1 MRILAIFAASYS
13 LAVLVSVYSGQ
24 SRFLLYPGLICAVL
38 FLLSLLSLRRTGRQ
52 GKAAA
57 ICTLGLAAGF
67 LWTMGY
73 QLLFVEP
80 ARSLHETTVYLTA
93 QVIEFPEKTET
104 GWSVLARAR
113 LPEGGHADTLL
124 YLDEQ
129 GAELKPG
136 DVISSVTRCH
146 FADRT
151 FSGEEITYYTSNGVF
166 LRGKAYGTL
175 TICHPDRIPASLWPV
190 YLADKLRE
198 GILYAFPEE
207 VGAQVLAVVTGNRD
221 GLTQG
226 FTTALQRAGLS
237 HTAAVSGMH
246 MAFLAGFFTCILGKY
261 RRRTALIIIPVSLL
275 FMVVTGCTPSVVRA
289 AVMIILLM
297 IAPLFHRERDDA
309 TALGT
314 ALLALLIHNPL
325 SVAHVGLQLS
335 FAAVAGIFVASE
347 PIQNWLNDLL
357 HIPGPE
363 QRTGNKL
370 HKLRWVLPDYFVSTL
385 SATLGAQVFT
395 LWLSAFHFSS
405 VSLIAPVSNLLTLW
419 SVALI
424 FTGGLLTG
432 IVGLISSEAAS
443 FLGAMIAPVAG
454 YMRYVTQRTASVP
467 LAAITMEPF
476 PYQLWT
482 FAGFFVILFLL
493 LRPSRQRAV
502 RAGIVCTGMLLMAA
516 VFTALEFYMG
526 PVSVTVLDV
535 GQGQSVLLR
544 HGTQLAL
551 VDCGGS
557 SYDDPGD
564 VAANQ
569 IENTG
574 RETLD
579 LLILTHLHEDHA
591 NGVPQLLERLR
602 VPKIFL
608 PEPEEKSKLYEA
620 IVSQAQK
627 QGSELV
633 FVRRDTVL
641 KLEDGSR
648 LTILAPLG
656 ENGENERG
664 LTVLASAGEFDAL
677 LTGDMGLE
685 VEQLLLDHIRLPDIE
700 LMVAGHHGSKYATSK
715 ELLDAVEPELV
726 FISVGAN
733 NYYGHPA
740 PELLQRLEG
749 REIHRTDLEGTVT
762 VRVSKAGVE
771 RNAEW

>member
-13 LAVLVSVYSGQ
+13 FAVSVSVYSGQ
-24 SRFLLYPGLICAVL
+24 SRFLLYPGLGCAVL
-38 FLLSLLSLRRTGRQ
+38 FGLTLLSLRRTGRR
-52 GKAAA
+52 GKVAAVCA
-57 ICTLGLAAGF
+57 LGLAAGF

-93 QVIEFPEKTET
+93 QVLEFPEETER
-104 GWSVLARAR
+104 GWSVLTRAQ

-124 YLDEQ
+124 YVDEQ
-129 GAELKPG
+129 GAGLKPG
-136 DVISSVTRCH
+136 DVISSVTRCQ

-151 FSGEEITYYTSNGVF
+151 VSGEEITYYTSKGVF
-166 LRGKAYGTL
+166 LWGTAYGEL
-175 TICHPDRIPASLWPV
+175 TIRHPERIPVSLWPV

-198 GILYAFPEE
+198 HILCAFPEE
-207 VGAQVLAVVTGNRD
+207 AGAQVLAVVTGNRD
-221 GLTQG
+221 GLHQS
-226 FTTALQRAGLS
+226 FTTSLQRAGLS

-246 MAFLAGFFTCILGKY
+246 MAFLAGFFTCILGKH

-297 IAPLFHRERDDA
+297 LAPLFNRERDNA

-314 ALLALLIHNPL
+314 ALLVLLIHNPL
-325 SVAHVGLQLS
+325 SAAHVGLQLS
-335 FAAVAGIFVASE
+335 FAAVAGIFVVSE
-347 PIQNWLNDLL
+347 PIQSWLNELL
-357 HIPGPE
+357 HIPGAE

-370 HKLRWVLPDYFVSTL
+370 HKLLWVLLDYFVSTL

-419 SVALI
+419 AVALI

-432 IVGLISSEAAS
+432 VAGFISSEAAY
-443 FLGAMIAPVAG
+443 FLGRIVAPAAG
-454 YMRYVTQRTASVP
+454 YMRYVTERTAEIP
-467 LAAITMEPF
+467 LASITAESF

-482 FAGFFVILFLL
+482 FFGFFVILFLL
-493 LRPSRQRAV
+493 IRPSRQRAV
-502 RAGIVCTGMLLMAA
+502 RAGIVCTGMLLLA
-516 VFTALEFYMG
+516 VIFTALEFYMG
-526 PVSVTVLDV
+526 PASVTVLDV

-544 HGTQLAL
+544 HGTHLAL

-564 VAANQ
+564 LAANR

-574 RETLD
+574 RGNVD
-579 LLILTHLHEDHA
+579 VLILTHLHDDHA

-602 VPKIFL
+602 VPKIIL
-608 PEPEEKSKLYEA
+608 PGPEEKSELYET

-627 QGSELV
+627 QGSQLV

-641 KLEDGSR
+641 ELEDGSR

-656 ENGENERG
+656 EKGENERG
-664 LTVLASAGEFDAL
+664 LTVLASAGEFDTL
-677 LTGDMGLE
+677 ITGDMGIE
-685 VEQLLLDHIRLPDIE
+685 VEQLLLEHTRLPDIE
-700 LMVAGHHGSKYATSK
+700 LLVAGHHGSKYATSE

-740 PELLQRLEG
+740 PELLERLEG
-749 REIHRTDLEGTVT
+749 REIHRTDLEGTLT
-762 VRVSKAGVE
+762 VRVSKTGVKG
-771 RNAEW
+771 NA